1 MIKILDLDIL
11 AFVTEVDNWNSNN
24 CPSQA
29 NRLYK
34 VRQGTRSANAPC
46 SSFEGKDSS
55 DLSILLVV
63 SCMMS
68 PFAEK

>member
-11 AFVTEVDNWNSNN
+11 AFVTEVDNWKSNN

-46 SSFEGKDSS
+46 SSFKGKDSS
-55 DLSILLVV
+55 DFSILCWF
-63 SCMMS
+63 SCMIS
-68 PFAEK
+68 LFAEK